1 MLDKEA
7 SRAPARRRRI
17 AFAAVFTLFAGLP
30 CAGQAAPASGAQW
43 VTLGTSG
50 GPAIQAERSQIA
62 NALVVNG
69 AVYLF
74 DVGDGTQRQMA
85 KAGIP
90 ERQIR
95 AIFISHHHPDHNASL
110 GSLMMTHWTFH
121 PGDLPV
127 IGPAGTIHLVEGLA
141 DANAP
146 SVLASYPT
154 AGPAKPP
161 LAGMLKARDLPEHL
175 SQPTLVFEDAN
186 IKVWAIGVDHFQS
199 PPSIILD
206 HMPDC
211 VAYRVEAGGRTFAFT
226 GDSGP
231 SSRLGVL
238 AKGADVLVSEIVEPL
253 AIAARIRASA
263 PDTPAPVREAI
274 IAGMTRNHL
283 TPEEVGKLA
292 ESAGVGEVVLT
303 HFVPSPEEAADR
315 GAYTRPISA
324 RFKGKV
330 IMAGDL
336 DRF

>member
-1 MLDKEA
+1 MPVKQIQIRLARLSMISFIACALIGGFA
-7 SRAPARRRRI
+7 SRA
-17 AFAAVFTLFAGLP
+17 T
-30 CAGQAAPASGAQW
+30 AAPSTSQW

-50 GPAIQAERSQIA
+50 GPQIQAVRSQIA

-85 KAGIP
+85 RAGIP
-90 ERQIR
+90 ERDIR

-127 IGPAGTIHLVEGLA
+127 IGPVGTTHLVAGLA
-141 DANAP
+141 AANAP
-146 SVLASYPT
+146 TVLASYPT
-154 AGPAKPP
+154 AGPGKAP
-161 LAGMLKARDLPEHL
+161 LADMFKARDLPEHL
-175 SQPTLVFEDAN
+175 DRPTLVFEDAN
-186 IKVWAIGVDHFQS
+186 VKVWAIGVDHYQS
-199 PPSIILD
+199 KPSIALA
-206 HMPDC
+206 HMPDS
-211 VAYRVEAGGRTFAFT
+211 VAYRVEAGGRTFVFT

-231 SSRLGVL
+231 SARLSLL
-238 AKGADVLVSEIVEPL
+238 AKDADVLISEVVEPQ
-253 AIAARIRASA
+253 AIAERIRATA

-292 ESAGVGEVVLT
+292 TTARVGEVVLT
-303 HFVPSPEEAADR
+303 HFVPSPEEAADPT
-315 GAYTRPISA
+315 AYTRAISVQ
-324 RFKGKV
+324 FKGKV
-330 IMAGDL
+330 AMAGDL